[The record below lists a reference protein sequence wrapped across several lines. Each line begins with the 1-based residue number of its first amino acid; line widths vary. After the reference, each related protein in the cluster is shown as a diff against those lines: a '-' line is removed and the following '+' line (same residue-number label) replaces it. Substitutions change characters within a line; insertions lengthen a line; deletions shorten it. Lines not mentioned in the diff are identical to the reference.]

1 MNSKKQKKQ
10 PFLEKALSNVNETTL
25 SIQNFAIKHQERQM
39 GLAEKPKSRWK
50 NYLKMLICYGSA
62 ILIGI
67 YFGFFY
73 GIISLTLIMF
83 IYNMVENKFN

>member
-25 SIQNFAIKHQERQM
+25 SIQNFAIKHQEKRM
-39 GLAEKPKSRWK
+39 GLAEKPKNR
-50 NYLKMLICYGSA
+50 LKSIIKIVFCYGFA

-83 IYNMVENKFN
+83 LYNLIENKFN